1 MHFMAVEVE
10 SQRYLFLP
18 DPEDPQSD
26 TSRPDVR
33 TLLPKLPPPPFVANP
48 LHDLESAWWIVIWIL
63 FHHTDKESPTQQADA
78 QLKFYNEVFPGRIC
92 QTPRLFFFSQNYS
105 DTGDKAYDT
114 LSETY
119 NKKCYLFQ
127 GLAKVLVSY
136 YKRLEMDLTRQPSP
150 VLMSDSDL
158 QAVHEQVSLVFRGSE
173 SRLKELP
180 IQLESLTQSKK
191 RTVDDLPTS
200 QTRKKAKLP

>member
-1 MHFMAVEVE
+1 M
-10 SQRYLFLP
+10 
-18 DPEDPQSD
+18 
-26 TSRPDVR
+26 
-33 TLLPKLPPPPFVANP
+33 
-48 LHDLESAWWIVIWIL
+48 
-63 FHHTDKESPTQQADA
+63 
-78 QLKFYNEVFPGRIC
+78 
-92 QTPRLFFFSQNYS
+92 
-105 DTGDKAYDT
+105 
-114 LSETY
+114 
-119 NKKCYLFQ
+119 
-127 GLAKVLVSY
+127 LVSY

-173 SRLKELP
+173 SRLKEPP